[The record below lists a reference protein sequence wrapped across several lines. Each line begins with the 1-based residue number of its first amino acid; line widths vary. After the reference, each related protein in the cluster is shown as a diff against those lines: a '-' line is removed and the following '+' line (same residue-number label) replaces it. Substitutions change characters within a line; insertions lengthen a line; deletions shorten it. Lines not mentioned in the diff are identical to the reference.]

1 MNDPAVIEFPSR
13 RAVPRAAVIGAGLSG
28 LICAERLIRQG
39 WPVTVFDKGR
49 GPGGRMATRR
59 ADDLRFDHGA
69 QYFTARDQRFR
80 DRVDA
85 WVHDGVVA
93 LWNGRIVRIGAER
106 DAGGIT
112 GRAVRRNT
120 GHERA
125 GPRPGDRGR
134 AARPAS
140 GSRPSR
146 RTGGDGVWKTSA
158 AADLGSY
165 DMVAV
170 AVPSPQA
177 VPLLA
182 EAPDLASRAADAV
195 MAGCWTVMARFERR
209 LDLGYDG
216 AFVTGSPLSWIARDS
231 SKPGRPDGE
240 AWVLH
245 ASPEW
250 SQQHI
255 EDEQDTVIKALTA
268 ALRDLGGQAAAVPTE
283 HLAAHRWRFS
293 LPVHALDEECLF
305 DPERG
310 LGACGD
316 WCNGAQRGRRLSQ
329 RAGAGGADDR
339 GGAEVTGLTVTGE
352 RHRAVPLHACLRDRS
367 GIEALPGMP
376 ADHR

>member
-1 MNDPAVIEFPSR
+1 MNDPAVIEFPSH

-28 LICAERLIRQG
+28 LICAERLIREG

-49 GPGGRMATRR
+49 GPGGRLSTRR
-59 ADDLRFDHGA
+59 ADEFRFDHGA

-93 LWNGRIVRIGAER
+93 LWNGRIVRIGQSQTLEESPGER
-106 DAGGIT
+106 FVGTPGMNAPARALATVVEPQAGVRVASVT
-112 GRAVRRNT
+112 PDGRRWRLED
-120 GHERA
+120 ER
-125 GPRPGDRGR
+125 
-134 AARPAS
+134 
-140 GSRPSR
+140 
-146 RTGGDGVWKTSA
+146 GG
-158 AADLGSY
+158 DLGSF
-165 DMVAV
+165 DKVAV

-231 SKPGRPDGE
+231 SKPCRPDGE

-250 SQQHI
+250 SQEHI
-255 EDEQDTVIKALTA
+255 EDEQDTVIEALTA
-268 ALRDLGGQAAAVPTE
+268 ALRDLVGTAAAVPTE

-316 WCNGAQRGRRLSQ
+316 WCNGARVEGAYLSGLALAERMISAAQR
-329 RAGAGGADDR
+329 
-339 GGAEVTGLTVTGE
+339 
-352 RHRAVPLHACLRDRS
+352 
-367 GIEALPGMP
+367 LP
-376 ADHR
+376 A

>member
-1 MNDPAVIEFPSR
+1 MNDPAVIEFPAR
-13 RAVPRAAVIGAGLSG
+13 RAAQRVAVIGAGLAG

-80 DRVDA
+80 DRVNA

-93 LWNGRIVRIGAER
+93 LWNGRIVRLGEGGAVEESPGER
-106 DAGGIT
+106 FVGIPGMNAPARILAT
-112 GRAVRRNT
+112 VVEPHSGVRVATITPDGRRWRLED
-120 GHERA
+120 ER
-125 GPRPGDRGR
+125 G
-134 AARPAS
+134 
-140 GSRPSR
+140 
-146 RTGGDGVWKTSA
+146 T
-158 AADLGSY
+158 DLGSY
-165 DMVAV
+165 DMAVA

-182 EAPDLASRAADAV
+182 EAPDLASRATDAI
-195 MAGCWTVMARFERR
+195 MAGCWSVMARFERR

-216 AFVTGSPLSWIARDS
+216 AFVTGSPPSSPLSWIARNS
-231 SKPGRPDGE
+231 SKPGRPDDE
-240 AWVLH
+240 SWVLH

-250 SQQHI
+250 SQRHI
-255 EDEQDTVIKALTA
+255 EDEQDSVIKALTVA
-268 ALRDLGGQAAAVPTE
+268 FHDAVGDAAAVPVE

-293 LPVHALDEECLF
+293 LPVQALDEECLF

-316 WCNGAQRGRRLSQ
+316 WCNGARVEGAYLSGL
-329 RAGAGGADDR
+329 AL
-339 GGAEVTGLTVTGE
+339 AERMIAAAE
-352 RHRAVPLHACLRDRS
+352 R
-367 GIEALPGMP
+367 
-376 ADHR
+376 

>member
-1 MNDPAVIEFPSR
+1 MNDPAVIEFPIR
-13 RAVPRAAVIGAGLSG
+13 RTAPRVAVIGAGLAG

-59 ADDLRFDHGA
+59 VEDFRFDHGA

-93 LWNGRIVRIGAER
+93 LWNGRIVRLGEGGTLEESPGERFVGIPGMNAPARTLATVVEPRNGVRVATVTPIGRKWRLEDER
-106 DAGGIT
+106 GT
-112 GRAVRRNT
+112 
-120 GHERA
+120 
-125 GPRPGDRGR
+125 
-134 AARPAS
+134 
-140 GSRPSR
+140 
-146 RTGGDGVWKTSA
+146 
-158 AADLGSY
+158 DLGSY
-165 DMVAV
+165 DMVVA

-195 MAGCWTVMARFERR
+195 MAGCWTVMVRFERH
-209 LDLGYDG
+209 LNLGYDG
-216 AFVTGSPLSWIARDS
+216 AFVTDSPLSWIARDS
-231 SKPGRPDGE
+231 SKPERPEGE
-240 AWVLH
+240 SWVLH

-250 SQQHI
+250 SQLHI
-255 EDEQDTVIKALTA
+255 EDEQDSVITALTA
-268 ALRDLGGQAAAVPTE
+268 AFRDTVGDAATVPVE

-293 LPVHALDEECLF
+293 LPIHGLDEECLF

-316 WCNGAQRGRRLSQ
+316 WCNGAKVEGAYLSGL
-329 RAGAGGADDR
+329 AL
-339 GGAEVTGLTVTGE
+339 AERMIAAAQG
-352 RHRAVPLHACLRDRS
+352 
-367 GIEALPGMP
+367 
-376 ADHR
+376 